1 MTNIIILSL
10 EELRDLEKGK
20 ILKCE
25 THGVPTKIICAD
37 SFQDAI
43 TLLEIAEN
51 REAEEE

>member
-25 THGVPTKIICAD
+25 THGVPTKIICTD
-37 SFQDAI
+37 SFQDVI
-43 TLLEIAEN
+43 TLLEMDEK
-51 REAEEE
+51 REEKE